1 MENRSGKRRRRSLV
15 EGADGVAGRKLPSP
29 DDSRKASA
37 PASPRQLRRILAL
50 VSDSVVPFFDP
61 LAKLKDAKS
70 LSTDD
75 LYLYCLQKIVWAV

>member
-15 EGADGVAGRKLPSP
+15 EGADGATGRKLLSP

-37 PASPRQLRRILAL
+37 PASLRQLLRIVALA
-50 VSDSVVPFFDP
+50 SDSVIRFFDP